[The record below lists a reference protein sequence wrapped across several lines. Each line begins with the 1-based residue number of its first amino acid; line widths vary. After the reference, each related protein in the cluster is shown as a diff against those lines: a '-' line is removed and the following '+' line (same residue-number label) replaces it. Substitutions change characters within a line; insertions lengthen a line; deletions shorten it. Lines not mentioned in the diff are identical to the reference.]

1 MTNVARNINLQNLF
15 INISFYI
22 SLHTFISTALAML
35 LFLNGL
41 NCPIFTCSVCF
52 GVELNLFIFTT
63 THQVTSD
70 VSQNMDLGL
79 FFKMMCV
86 LKSISQREVIQILSI
101 WIIPTFYYSFWAIIL
116 RSSPIII
123 ISTIDPYFEVSF
135 EKKCR
140 PKMQLW
146 PRLESWNAFT
156 RDLKAT
162 FFSTADLEGGFRWL
176 LLL

>member
-1 MTNVARNINLQNLF
+1 
-15 INISFYI
+15 
-22 SLHTFISTALAML
+22 ML

-70 VSQNMDLGL
+70 VFQNMDLGL

-101 WIIPTFYYSFWAIIL
+101 WIIPTFYYSFWAIIT

-135 EKKCR
+135 EKKMSSQDAVMTSFRKLKCIHKG
-140 PKMQLW
+140 PQSYFFLNGW
-146 PRLESWNAFT
+146 SWRRF
-156 RDLKAT
+156 
-162 FFSTADLEGGFRWL
+162 EGCCFCYKVRAALCGLMW
-176 LLL
+176 